1 MATLSLKRMGKNQ
14 NTMLVQ
20 DIKWKKC
27 KFQKKR
33 NSMMPFLVKKKEK
46 IPKYVELHYLEMLT
60 YRKRLKG
67 HPELLSDDGEMD

>member
-27 KFQKKR
+27 KFQKK
-33 NSMMPFLVKKKEK
+33 KEQHDA
-46 IPKYVELHYLEMLT
+46 IF
-60 YRKRLKG
+60 G
-67 HPELLSDDGEMD
+67 

>member
-33 NSMMPFLVKKKEK
+33 NSMMPFLVKKKRENTK
-46 IPKYVELHYLEMLT
+46 ICGTTLSGDADVQEEI
-60 YRKRLKG
+60 KRT
-67 HPELLSDDGEMD
+67 P